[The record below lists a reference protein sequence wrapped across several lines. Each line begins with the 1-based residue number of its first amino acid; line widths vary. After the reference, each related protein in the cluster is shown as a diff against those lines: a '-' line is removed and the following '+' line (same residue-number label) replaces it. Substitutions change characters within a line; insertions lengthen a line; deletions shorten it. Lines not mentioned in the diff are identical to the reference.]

1 MSKPVL
7 NGPYFVL
14 PARDDAERLADL
26 DRQERHIDFMR
37 GYTCGVVITITVII
51 TGFCALQWLS

>member
-1 MSKPVL
+1 MSRPVL

-14 PARDDAERLADL
+14 PARDDAEQLADL
-26 DRQERHIDFMR
+26 DRQERRLDFMR
-37 GYTCGVVITITVII
+37 GYTCGVVTAITVII

>member
-37 GYTCGVVITITVII
+37 GYTCGVVITVTVII
-51 TGFCALQWLS
+51 VGFCALKSLS